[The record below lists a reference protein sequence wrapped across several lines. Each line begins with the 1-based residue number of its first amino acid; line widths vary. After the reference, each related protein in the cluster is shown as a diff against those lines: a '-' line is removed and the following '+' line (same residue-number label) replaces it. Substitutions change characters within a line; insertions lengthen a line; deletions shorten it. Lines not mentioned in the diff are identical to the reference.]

1 MLEGS
6 ELSYGSPYVNAIKR
20 FSSPHLKGGT
30 MNVTPLIVE
39 LRKERGRLDEAILA
53 LERLSAVSGRG
64 GRALQLVRGNS
75 TPAEP
80 ETTDYPVQTMAA
92 AR

>member
-1 MLEGS
+1 
-6 ELSYGSPYVNAIKR
+6 
-20 FSSPHLKGGT
+20 

-53 LERLSAVSGRG
+53 LERLSAIMGRG
-64 GRALQLVRGNS
+64 RPALELVRGDS
-75 TPAEP
+75 ATPAEST
-80 ETTDYPVQTMAA
+80 EYPTLKVAA